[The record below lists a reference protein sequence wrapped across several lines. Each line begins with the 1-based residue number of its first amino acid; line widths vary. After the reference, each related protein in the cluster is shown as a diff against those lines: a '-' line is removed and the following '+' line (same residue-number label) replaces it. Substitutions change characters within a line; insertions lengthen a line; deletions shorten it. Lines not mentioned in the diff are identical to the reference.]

1 MAARAPR
8 VSAAR
13 AMDMT
18 NTGFAPQVAVVG
30 LWHLGS
36 VTAASLA
43 SVGIATVGYDP
54 QSDVVDALS
63 RGEPPL
69 FEPGLA
75 ELVVA
80 GTASG
85 LLQFSSDPASVGA
98 APVVWIAWD
107 TPVDDEDRADVDFVL
122 RGVEGL
128 FPHLHD
134 EALVIVSSQVPVGS
148 VARLEQAY
156 RAACPGGR
164 VSFASTPEN
173 LRLGKAIEV
182 FTRPDRIVMGVR
194 TPRDAERITAL
205 LAPLPAPIEWMRV
218 ESAELTK
225 HAINAFL
232 ATSVAFINEL
242 ARLAERSGGDAR
254 EVERALKTDVR
265 IGPRA
270 YVKPGG
276 AYAGG
281 TLARDIGYLIARGQA
296 VGTSTP
302 FFDGV
307 RSSND
312 VHRAWALEALERA
325 FPDLSG
331 AKVTVL
337 GLTYK
342 PGTDTL
348 RRSSSVEL
356 CAGLIERGVA
366 VTAFD
371 PMVTRASA
379 DLPAGVTLAA
389 DAASA
394 LADADAVVVA
404 TEWPEFRTL
413 DADALSAGRAD
424 TLVLDASGFLAKAL
438 QGDTRVRYVMV
449 GTAE

>member
-1 MAARAPR
+1 MIADPP
-8 VSAAR
+8 
-13 AMDMT
+13 MDT
-18 NTGFAPQVAVVG
+18 SSGTVLPQVAVVG

-36 VTAASLA
+36 VTAACLA
-43 SVGIATVGYDP
+43 SVGIPTIGFDP
-54 QSDVVDALS
+54 QPEVIDALG

-69 FEPGLA
+69 FEPGLS
-75 ELVVA
+75 ELVKA
-80 GTASG
+80 GLASG
-85 LLQFSSDPASVGA
+85 LLRFSSDVASIRE

-122 RGVEGL
+122 RHVEGL
-128 FPHLHD
+128 FPVLRD
-134 EALVIVSSQVPVGS
+134 ETLVIVSSQVPVGT

-156 RAACPGGR
+156 RTAHPEGR
-164 VSFASTPEN
+164 VTFASSPEN

-182 FTRPDRIVMGVR
+182 FTHPDRIVMGVR
-194 TPRDAERITAL
+194 TPRDAERVKVL
-205 LAPLPAPIEWMRV
+205 LAPLSAPIEFMRV
-218 ESAELTK
+218 ESAELSK

-265 IGPRA
+265 IGSRA

-281 TLARDIGYLIARGQA
+281 TLARDIGYLIARGDA
-296 VGTSTP
+296 VGTATP
-302 FFDGV
+302 FFEGV
-307 RSSND
+307 RASND

-325 FPDLSG
+325 FPGLTG
-331 AKVTVL
+331 VKVTVL

-356 CAGLIERGVA
+356 CAGLIQRGVR

-371 PMVTRASA
+371 PMVRRASA
-379 DLPAGVTLAA
+379 DVPSGVTLAA

-394 LADADAVVVA
+394 LAEADAIVVA

-413 DADALSAGRAD
+413 DAEVLSAGRKD

-438 QGDTRVRYVMV
+438 QGDSRLRYVMV

>member
-1 MAARAPR
+1 M
-8 VSAAR
+8 S
-13 AMDMT
+13 MDTWMT
-18 NTGFAPQVAVVG
+18 ATSGPVAPQVAVVG
-30 LWHLGS
+30 LWHLGT
-36 VTAASLA
+36 VTAACLA
-43 SVGIATVGYDP
+43 SVGIPTVGCDP
-54 QSDVVDALS
+54 QVAVTDALG

-75 ELVVA
+75 ALLEA
-80 GTASG
+80 GLASG
-85 LLQFSSDPASVGA
+85 LLRFSSDVTSISA

-107 TPVDDEDRADVDFVL
+107 TPVDEEDRADVDVVL
-122 RGVEGL
+122 RGVEEL
-128 FPHLHD
+128 FPVLHD
-134 EALVIVSSQVPVGS
+134 DALVIVSSQVPVGS
-148 VARLEQAY
+148 VARLEQSY
-156 RAACPGGR
+156 RSAHPEGR
-164 VSFASTPEN
+164 VTFASSPEN

-182 FTRPDRIVMGVR
+182 FTHPDRIVMGVR
-194 TPRDAERITAL
+194 TERDAERIKAL
-205 LAPLPAPIEWMRV
+205 LAPLSAPIEFMRV
-218 ESAELTK
+218 ESAELSK

-281 TLARDIGYLIARGQA
+281 TLARDIGYLIARGEA

-302 FFDGV
+302 FFEGV
-307 RSSND
+307 RRSND
-312 VHRAWALEALERA
+312 VHRAWALEALTRA
-325 FPDLSG
+325 FPDLTG
-331 AKVTVL
+331 VKVTVL

-356 CAGLIERGVA
+356 CAALIQRGVR

-371 PMVTRASA
+371 PMVRQASA
-379 DLPAGVTLAA
+379 DVPSGVTIAA
-389 DAASA
+389 DAVSA
-394 LADADAVVVA
+394 LAAADAIVVA
-404 TEWPEFRTL
+404 TEWPDFRTL
-413 DADALSAGRAD
+413 DADAVSAGRHD
-424 TLVLDASGFLAKAL
+424 RLVLDASGFLAKAL
-438 QGDTRVRYVMV
+438 QDDSRLRYVMV